1 MACGF
6 FCTFAVRKRTIK
18 YIMKKRQTIT
28 TEGKRISFFIDDNYY
43 LPGKDLSLVFNGY
56 FSKSK
61 YCVLYTGVFRDSGE
75 KWVNNFGVPALERYD
90 NGVIGGQNFNFY
102 DNKEEA
108 LRDYEMCQKLT
119 PKPLKSVFAYADVML
134 VENIK

>member
-1 MACGF
+1 ME
-6 FCTFAVRKRTIK
+6 T
-18 YIMKKRQTIT
+18 RQTIT

-43 LPGKDLSLVFNGY
+43 INGKDLSLVFNGC

-61 YCVLYTGVFRDSGE
+61 YCVLYTGVFRDSGQ
-75 KWVNNFGVPALERYD
+75 KWVNNFGVPALEKYD

-102 DNKEEA
+102 DDKEEA
-108 LRDYEMCQKLT
+108 LRAYEMYQKLT
-119 PKPLKSVFAYADVML
+119 PKQFKSVFAYADVMF

>member
-1 MACGF
+1 ME
-6 FCTFAVRKRTIK
+6 T
-18 YIMKKRQTIT
+18 RQTIT

-43 LPGKDLSLVFNGY
+43 IHGKDLSLVFNAC

-61 YCVLYTGVFRDSGE
+61 YCVLYTSVFRDSGE
-75 KWVNNFGVPALERYD
+75 KLVNNFGVPELEKYD

-108 LRDYEMCQKLT
+108 LRDYEMRQKLT
-119 PKPLKSVFAYADVML
+119 PKQFKSVFAYADGML
-134 VENIK
+134 VENVK